1 MKSSRLVAFEILC
14 DVFRDNAYSN
24 LAIEKA
30 LRKEDIKDKAFV
42 SGLVYGVVERK
53 ITLDYLISPYL
64 HGSVKSKVKIIL
76 YLGTYQL
83 YFMDKVPEPVAV
95 NESVELAKQ
104 VGVSFYKN
112 MINAVLHNV
121 ASNRIDIDSIDDLSV
136 RYSCPSHLINM
147 WKKMYGEDNT
157 INILESINEKPP
169 IFAIPNYKYVSADEL
184 LYELNDEGI
193 EGEVVD
199 EVVMITSRF
208 DLSRSRAFLNGLF
221 YIEDLSSFKCAK
233 SLGAKEDEIVF
244 DMCSAPGGKAFT
256 ISQCMNNKGKILAF
270 DMYDSRLKLI
280 NDSAE
285 RLGIDIIDTAI
296 NNAEEFNDSLPM
308 ADRILCD
315 VPCSG
320 FGIVR
325 RKPEIRYKDLDS
337 IKDLPEI
344 QYNILS
350 TSAKYLKN
358 GGKLIYSTCTLNKKE
373 NEKVVA
379 RFLDNNPE
387 YKLLDQKTIF
397 PSSNGGDGFFW
408 SLMERN
414 ND

>member
-1 MKSSRLVAFEILC
+1 
-14 DVFRDNAYSN
+14 
-24 LAIEKA
+24 
-30 LRKEDIKDKAFV
+30 
-42 SGLVYGVVERK
+42 
-53 ITLDYLISPYL
+53 
-64 HGSVKSKVKIIL
+64 
-76 YLGTYQL
+76 
-83 YFMDKVPEPVAV
+83 
-95 NESVELAKQ
+95 
-104 VGVSFYKN
+104 

-157 INILESINEKPP
+157 INILKSINEKPP
-169 IFAIPNYKYVSADEL
+169 VFAVPNYKYVSADEL
-184 LYELNDEGI
+184 LYELNDEDI

-208 DLSRSRAFLNGLF
+208 DLSRSRAFQNGLF

-325 RKPEIRYKDLDS
+325 RKPEIRYKDLDT